1 MNHGLF
7 IIKVLENPEH
17 LMINETPLI
26 KVPVKFTSSNQ
37 KLSNFNLTLILWG
50 GFRDDFI
57 NYYKVKDYLLIEGII
72 TSNRKTNDNDEVN
85 LIAKRVYPF
94 LLD

>member
-17 LMINETPLI
+17 LIVNETPLI
-26 KVPVKFTSSNQ
+26 KVPVKFTSGNQ
-37 KLSNFNLTLILWG
+37 KLSSFKLTLMLWG
-50 GFRDDFI
+50 GFREDFI

-72 TSNRKTNDNDEVN
+72 TSNCKLNENEEVN